1 MTIVRKGAAL
11 AIAGLGAVAIAALSR
26 VPSTP
31 SEPAEALLRLSW
43 RIMAARVEVC
53 RPRTAEELAALA
65 PHMRTPE
72 ACTGG
77 PVDYALR
84 VEIDGREVVRDTL
97 RAAGVRGDRPLTVQR
112 DLHLDPGRYELE
124 IEFDA
129 LVPEGRDAGDA
140 PTEFELESEVE
151 LASRQIA
158 LVTLD
163 ESERALEVR

>member
-1 MTIVRKGAAL
+1 MTIVRRGAAL
-11 AIAGLGAVAIAALSR
+11 AIAGRAVIAIAALSR

-43 RIMAARVEVC
+43 RLMAVRVEVC

-72 ACTGG
+72 VCTGG
-77 PVDYALR
+77 PVDYELR

-97 RAAGVRGDRPLTVQR
+97 RPAGVRGDRPLTVQR

-129 LVPEGRDAGDA
+129 LVPEGRDTGDA
-140 PTEFELESEVE
+140 PTEYELETDVE
-151 LASRQIA
+151 LTQRQIA

-163 ESERALEVR
+163 ESGRGFVVR